1 MQGYR
6 GYNFESQQRNPPIVV
21 DLLPSQYSK
30 PATPPESPNFKG
42 MCQYVDFVLRNTVV
56 RPIPEIGSDTNQMC
70 VY

>member
-6 GYNFESQQRNPPIVV
+6 GYNFDSQQRNQPIVV

-42 MCQYVDFVLRNTVV
+42 MCQYMR
-56 RPIPEIGSDTNQMC
+56 I
-70 VY
+70 